1 MRTSNINLSTSS
13 RSFESLSLDSQEPMS
28 SDSNPGELSNFEEKP
43 SVISRTSSV
52 FGKLHNRQLS
62 GSQPLPLTK
71 AFTLEELKRNGRDFL
86 FDEIKLDLS
95 NSDIT
100 DGELENII
108 NGFPNIKGINATHC
122 HALTDKC
129 LAHLK
134 FLKNLTSLNLRWCSK
149 VTNANLVDLKK
160 LKHLTDLVFQGCD
173 QITDVGLADL
183 SELKNLTSLH
193 LSGFKK
199 ITDAGLADLSR
210 LKKLTSLN
218 LGWCDEITDAG
229 LADLSNLENLRSLDL
244 SKCKEITDAG
254 LALLGRSIKID
265 HRK

>member
-1 MRTSNINLSTSS
+1 VRTSNINLSTLS
-13 RSFESLSLDSQEPMS
+13 RSFESLSLDFQEPMS

-134 FLKNLTSLNLRWCSK
+134 FLKNLTSLNLRWCDK
-149 VTNANLVDLKK
+149 
-160 LKHLTDLVFQGCD
+160 
-173 QITDVGLADL
+173 ITDAGLSDL
-183 SELKNLTSLH
+183 SKLKNLTSLD
-193 LSGFKK
+193 LGGCDK
-199 ITDAGLADLSR
+199 ITDAGLADLSELR
-210 LKKLTSLN
+210 NLMSLDLKWAHK
-218 LGWCDEITDAG
+218 ITDAG
-229 LADLSNLENLRSLDL
+229 LADLSNLENLRSLDLSGCKKITDAGLAHLSKLENLRSLDL